1 MGRRRYAGFEG
12 GDELARK
19 LAALDE
25 NLGGALLLE
34 ATIAA
39 AKPIET
45 AAAERAPRASGELA
59 ESMDTA
65 VESARPRKTEVHVG
79 PGPKG
84 WHGIF
89 AELGTDKQPAQP
101 FLRPAF
107 DEQRDAAVDRFAD
120 TLRGGIRRVTGG
132 GA

>member
-1 MGRRRYAGFEG
+1 MASRRYTGLEG

-34 ATIAA
+34 AAIAA
-39 AKPIET
+39 AGPIE
-45 AAAERAPRASGELA
+45 AAAAQNAPRASGELA
-59 ESMDTA
+59 ESMDTV
-65 VESARPRKTEVHVG
+65 VETARPRKIELHVG

-89 AELGTDKQPAQP
+89 AELGTSKHAAQP

-107 DEQRDAAVDRFAD
+107 DEKRDEAVDRFAD